1 MLHVTCTWLL
11 FQPTSGAGT
20 DFEEISD
27 VDFVAIGDEEDEYY
41 PYTSMVGVDELADV
55 AASISSGSVL
65 SIIDWDQVDQLIADV
80 K

>member
-1 MLHVTCTWLL
+1 M
-11 FQPTSGAGT
+11 
-20 DFEEISD
+20 
-27 VDFVAIGDEEDEYY
+27 DFVAIGDEEDEYY